1 MNISVDDNM
10 YISLDDN
17 IHILV
22 DENPGIVGVAP
33 VVRDGR
39 ETSQIQF
46 VHDDDDD
53 LSSLQSK
60 AWFGLQFITASTFNS
75 DLFVHQS

>member
-33 VVRDGR
+33 FY
-39 ETSQIQF
+39 E
-46 VHDDDDD
+46 
-53 LSSLQSK
+53 LSGPR
-60 AWFGLQFITASTFNS
+60 WEGNVPNS
-75 DLFVHQS
+75 ICP